1 MDAHKSEPH
10 PANAVSE
17 ENSGVALAWGLGLGI
32 GIGTAIGFATGELGF
47 WLAIGTA
54 IGVGAQGLALLFKR

>member
-1 MDAHKSEPH
+1 MNTYKAEPQ

-32 GIGTAIGFATGELGF
+32 GIGAAVGFATGELGF
-47 WLAIGTA
+47 WLAMGTA
-54 IGVGAQGLALLFKR
+54 IGVGAQGLALLFRR